1 MKVVLTGATGYI
13 GAELLNQ
20 LAQHPEVTS
29 VVVLSRRQLQQ
40 TPASPKVA
48 VVIVDDF
55 LNYGPAVLQAIAGA
69 QACVWCVLGKPW
81 IPNSEVARTVSIGY
95 TMTAARAFL
104 AESAAATTAV
114 AQPGGRQVFRFVYMN
129 GIAAERD
136 QTKRLWYLGE
146 YRRIRGQV
154 ENELL
159 ALADANRDVLE
170 AYMMRPG
177 MVTGTAF
184 SVVDLAYKL
193 ALPSVGI
200 VELAKLT
207 VETALHGNKEG
218 HTTIDNAE
226 IVAEGRKF
234 L

>member
-20 LAQHPEVTS
+20 LVQHPEVTS
-29 VVVLSRRQLQQ
+29 VVVLSRRQLQP

-69 QACVWCVLGKPW
+69 QACIWSLGKPW

-104 AESAAATTAV
+104 AESAAAAV
-114 AQPGGRQVFRFVYMN
+114 AQPGGRQAFRFVYMN

-136 QTKRLWYLGE
+136 QTKRLWYLSE

-159 ALADANRDVLE
+159 ALAAENPDLLE

-177 MVTGTAF
+177 MVIGTAF
-184 SVVDLAYKL
+184 SVADLAYKL
-193 ALPSVGI
+193 LLPSVGI

-218 HTTIDNAE
+218 HTVIDNAE
-226 IVAEGRKF
+226 IVAEGRK
-234 L
+234 LL